1 MAETPTLPQL
11 HQTAFTTTN
20 GTLAGDTLTSG
31 IPAGGVPTVSDVPA
45 TGAGPAKRPS
55 TTRRWTSGVTI
66 LALIIAIVANFAIIA
81 VIASRGDSAPA
92 IPAPRMLP
100 PGPPALA
107 PPGTL
112 PPALATTF
120 GEGRFVVGTDITP
133 GTYRTSGKSGHKDCY
148 WERLKDTNGGTGS
161 IIAND
166 LAPGPATVTID
177 KTDAVFQTRWCS
189 TWTKVS

>member
-1 MAETPTLPQL
+1 MAETPTLSQL
-11 HQTAFTTTN
+11 HQTAFPTPS
-20 GTLAGDTLTSG
+20 DTLTCDARISD
-31 IPAGGVPTVSDVPA
+31 ILAGGVPTISDVPA
-45 TGAGPAKRPS
+45 PGAGPAKRPS
-55 TTRRWTSGVTI
+55 TTRRWTGGVTI
-66 LALIIAIVANFAIIA
+66 LLTLIIAIVANLAVIA

-92 IPAPRMLP
+92 IPAQPRMLP
-100 PGPPALA
+100 AG

-120 GEGRFVVGTDITP
+120 GEGRFVVGTDIAS
-133 GTYRTSGKSGHKDCY
+133 GTYRTTGKSGHKDCY

-189 TWTKVS
+189 TWTKLS